1 MSAVVN
7 WVRRH
12 RRKLAVGGA
21 VVGGLYVLGRV
32 AESQYVRYRE
42 EENRKLMQK
51 FRKEN
56 HFSAT
61 EATCVQTLTSL
72 FPLLRKLITK
82 PLDTDAIKTQLKDT
96 ENISQDDKI
105 KLWME
110 LKVISVSRCVLM
122 VVGGV
127 YLSIMVRIQ
136 LNILAGY
143 LFHQESVSNNNL
155 KLGTFSKELQEKFL
169 SICNY
174 FVTEGM
180 CRISLK
186 KVLK

>member
-1 MSAVVN
+1 MSGVVS

-12 RRKLAVGGA
+12 RRKFVVGGA

-32 AESQYVRYRE
+32 AEYQYVKYRE

-82 PLDTDAIKTQLKDT
+82 TLDTDSIKTQLKDA
-96 ENISQDDKI
+96 ENLSQDDKV

-110 LKVISVSRCVLM
+110 LKVISVSRCVLV

-143 LFHQESVSNNNL
+143 LFHQESVSNNNI

-169 SICNY
+169 SICNH
-174 FVTEGM
+174 FVTEG
-180 CRISLK
+180 RFEISI
-186 KVLK
+186 

>member
-1 MSAVVN
+1 MSGVAN
-7 WVRRH
+7 WVRRN

-21 VVGGLYVLGRV
+21 VAGGLYVLGRV
-32 AESQYVRYRE
+32 AESQYVKYKE

-51 FRKEN
+51 YRKEN

-82 PLDTDAIKTQLKDT
+82 TLDTDSIKTQLKDT

-105 KLWME
+105 KLWKE

-143 LFHQESVSNNNL
+143 LFHQESGSNNNF
-155 KLGTFSKELQEKFL
+155 KMGTISKELQEKFL
-169 SICNY
+169 SICNH
-174 FVTEGM
+174 FVTEG
-180 CRISLK
+180 K
-186 KVLK
+186 EVN